1 MTKKRSFIQKAI
13 CWLFGLTVIGLV
25 INFGFAVYSRDLP
38 ISAVTYCHPYA
49 IDVGLALFYLIL
61 SFLVFLVALFAHRIF
76 TKGGLAKT
84 IMVAVSVII
93 ALVLFE
99 LALIPFN
106 LVFNSGHTFEFNFKQ
121 AMVQAAKNP
130 QQKDEWK
137 SKVQWWAMDDELSY
151 KPLMGPDYPYSKY
164 GALHND
170 YAFEKP
176 VGTTRVVFLGDSI
189 AALGFLTN
197 NVRELMKRPD
207 YEYWT
212 LGVYGYSTNQEI
224 GYFKRYG
231 LPLKPDIVIL
241 EFCLNDWDGT
251 PVILKNDNGYT
262 VIANTYLGQEHFNYW
277 LFKHSTLYR
286 VYLSLKASFTDRAGL
301 KDDVAANLQKLA
313 DMGREHGYEFRVV
326 VYPELDK
333 KDKWPPKIIQEHTDI
348 VEILQKLGIPY
359 YDAAP
364 MLEAE
369 LVDKPRDWSRF
380 EKNDHFHPS
389 KPFSRMIAE
398 QIINKG
404 FLNR

>member
-1 MTKKRSFIQKAI
+1 MTEKRSLIQKALA
-13 CWLFGLTVIGLV
+13 WLFGLTFIGLV
-25 INFGFAVYSRDLP
+25 VNLVMAIYSRDLP
-38 ISAVTYCHPYA
+38 LSAVTYCQPYA
-49 IDVGLALFYLIL
+49 EEVGLALFYLIL
-61 SFLVFLVALFAHRIF
+61 SFLIFLAIIFAHKLF
-76 TKGGLAKT
+76 TKGGILKT
-84 IMVAVSVII
+84 VMVFISIGA

-106 LVFNSGHTFEFNFKQ
+106 LVFNSGHAFEFDFKH

-130 QQKDEWK
+130 QQRNEWN
-137 SKVQWWAMDDELSY
+137 SKVQWWAMDEELSY
-151 KPLMGPDYPYSKY
+151 KPLMGTSYPYSEY
-164 GALHND
+164 GALHNE
-170 YAFEKP
+170 YRFEKSADK
-176 VGTTRVVFLGDSI
+176 TRVVFLGDSI

-197 NVRELMKRPD
+197 NVKELMGEPNYD
-207 YEYWT
+207 YWT

-251 PVILKNDNGYT
+251 PVILKQKDGYT

-301 KDDVAANLQKLA
+301 KEDVAKNLQKLV

-333 KDKWPPKIIQEHTDI
+333 KEKWPPKIAQEHADI
-348 VEILQKLGIPY
+348 VEILQKLGIKY

-364 MLEAE
+364 MLERE
-369 LVDKPRDWSRF
+369 LATKSRDWSRF

-389 KPFSRMIAE
+389 MKFSKMIASK
-398 QIINKG
+398 IIEKG
-404 FLNR
+404 FLAK

>member
-1 MTKKRSFIQKAI
+1 MTKNRSLIQKALA
-13 CWLFGLTVIGLV
+13 WLFGLTCIGLV
-25 INFGFAVYSRDLP
+25 VNLIMAVYSRELP
-38 ISAVTYCHPYA
+38 LSAITYCHPYA
-49 IDVGLALFYLIL
+49 IDVGLAVFYLIL
-61 SFLVFLVALFAHRIF
+61 SFLIFLAVLFAHRLF
-76 TKGGLAKT
+76 TKGGILK
-84 IMVAVSVII
+84 ILMVCISVVA

-106 LVFNSGHTFEFNFKQ
+106 LVFNAGHTFEFNFKQ
-121 AMVQAAKNP
+121 AMIQAAQNP
-130 QQKDEWK
+130 QQKDEWN
-137 SKVQWWAMDDELSY
+137 SKVQWWAMDEELSY
-151 KPLMGPDYPYSKY
+151 KPLMGPSYPYSQY
-164 GALHND
+164 GALHNG

-176 VGTTRVVFLGDSI
+176 QGATRVVFLGDSI
-189 AALGFLTN
+189 AALGFLTR
-197 NVRELMKRPD
+197 NVESRMKKPD

-251 PVILKNDNGYT
+251 PVILKQQDGYT

-301 KDDVAANLQKLA
+301 TDDVANNLKKLA
-313 DMGREHGYEFRVV
+313 DMGREHGYAFRVV

-333 KDKWPPKIIQEHTDI
+333 KEKWPEKIARQHSDI
-348 VEILQKLGIPY
+348 VEILQKLGIEY

-364 MLEAE
+364 MLEQE
-369 LVDKPRDWSRF
+369 LANKPRDWSRF

-389 KPFSRMIAE
+389 KEFSAMIADR
-398 QIINKG
+398 IIEKG
-404 FLNR
+404 FLVK